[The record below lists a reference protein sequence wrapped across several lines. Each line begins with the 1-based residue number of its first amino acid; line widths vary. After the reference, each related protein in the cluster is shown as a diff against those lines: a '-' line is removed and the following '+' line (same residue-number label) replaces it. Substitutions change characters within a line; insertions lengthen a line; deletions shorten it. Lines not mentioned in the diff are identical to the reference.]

1 MSKKGKILCI
11 DDTPDAPEINGQT
24 LKEIL
29 SKIYASS
36 PYQIIFETDGEK
48 GIEAVRADNDIK
60 LVLLDVEFKRQKK
73 QGDTLA
79 DNLSELNPH
88 VKVIVLTRK
97 DERGNKISFG
107 RKDNVVHYV
116 LKKELDSPYIQEC
129 LKNLSFAV
137 IEDYYNRTWELEY
150 REGNKGDVIYLNNP
164 IRLKNYP
171 ISSFSINISD
181 EYLEAIRECIQ
192 SPNEPINI
200 SGIVPEDRQSKI
212 VHDINKEVCEKTNWH
227 TWGLLTREGCGMA
240 HIRLLI
246 DNVTLKPPISRGDI
260 PYITKKEF
268 EKFKNEVNLKF
279 EEIKKRLE
287 TK

>member
-36 PYQIIFETDGEK
+36 PYRIIFETDGEK